1 MGFEKF
7 GRKSYTAQTK
17 VAEFADKLAAGEIS
31 ATRCTGC
38 GRVYFPPRADCA
50 GCLSGQMEWVKIPE
64 KGKLVSYT
72 RVQYAPAGFEADAPY
87 TLALADFGAVKVFGR
102 LGGAGEESV
111 IKVGL
116 EVKPVVLTLPD
127 GQLTYEF
134 VPV

>member
-1 MGFEKF
+1 VGFEKF

-17 VAEFADKLAAGEIS
+17 VAEFVDKLAGGEIC
-31 ATRCTGC
+31 ATRCIRC
-38 GRVYFPPRADCA
+38 RRIYFPPRADCA
-50 GCLSGQMEWVKIPE
+50 GCLGSSMEWVKIPE
-64 KGKLVSYT
+64 RGKLVSYT

-87 TLALADFGAVKVFGR
+87 TLALVDFGEVKVFGR
-102 LGGAGEESV
+102 LSGAGEEPG

-116 EVKPVVLTLPD
+116 EVKPVVLTTPD